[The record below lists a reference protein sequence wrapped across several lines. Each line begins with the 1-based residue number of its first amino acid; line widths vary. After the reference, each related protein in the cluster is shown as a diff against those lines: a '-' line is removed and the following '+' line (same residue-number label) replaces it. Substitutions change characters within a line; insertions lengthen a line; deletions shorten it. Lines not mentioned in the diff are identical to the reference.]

1 MFTKKLLLSTFGAK
15 IAPYGFEYASIEA
28 RRIYH
33 FKRVVDGK
41 EQSFVIQRD
50 GGLSPCYLN

>member
-1 MFTKKLLLSTFGAK
+1 MFAKKLLLNTFGEK
-15 IAPYGFEYASIEA
+15 IAPYGFEYAGIEA
-28 RRIYH
+28 GRRYH

-50 GGLSPCYLN
+50 NGSSPCCLN